1 MKKSRGVMLKL
12 RDVNPSS
19 VVLTAR
25 ESAILRALMAERDK
39 FACEGL
45 IKETAAMG
53 VAILIAWRELTSP
66 TSEVPDTAAGD
77 L

>member
-1 MKKSRGVMLKL
+1 MKTSRGLLLRL

-19 VVLTAR
+19 VVLTER

-53 VAILIAWRELTSP
+53 VAILIAWRELASP
-66 TSEVPDTAAGD
+66 SAEVPDTTAGD